1 VTLGRVS
8 RDAWAW
14 YLIVAVAAS
23 GVSLSLGP
31 VEFQAVA
38 GASAAAAVAAGIRWH
53 RPAAAQ
59 AWRLVAVAQATA
71 SVALTAW
78 ALVALVTRRPAPY
91 PTGIDIV
98 YLGSYVI
105 FAAGLALFVRRRA
118 GRSPWEGV
126 LDAGLVTL
134 GLGTLVWVLVA
145 DPNLDASGA
154 PPLVL
159 VTALAYPA
167 MDLLLLAML
176 AWLVFTA
183 GLRTRSLLLL
193 AAAVAVLLAADVLNS
208 ALAARGGNA
217 NGNNLTLL
225 GWDVSYALLGAAA
238 LHPSM
243 AATIEPERRRTRAAV
258 RWRVAVY
265 LCLAVAGPTFTVTS
279 VLAGDRRVED
289 TLAPL
294 AMAAAISV
302 LLVVR
307 LAQIAGLASDRAEAL
322 DRQAA
327 ELERSRQA
335 LLLAHQRVAAIFRS
349 APTGMAQLARDRTIL
364 AANPAL
370 ALLLGQPADQLAGQ
384 SIEAFV
390 HPDDVPRVRELLRG
404 TLAAQDRR
412 DCEIRLVDGRGN
424 MVWASWVAS
433 AVHEEEHGALSAIV
447 VIADRTEAR
456 RLEIELRHAQKLEA
470 IGRLAAGV
478 AHELNTPIQFIGDN
492 VDFLGDAATQLLA
505 AATIASEVNARDVNA
520 RDINARD
527 INARDINAREVNE
540 GRGTV
545 ANALEL
551 DYLAGEIPDAVR
563 QTREGVARVTT
574 IVQALKSFAH
584 PAAPG
589 QRPADLNRALTDT
602 LTVARSE
609 LRRVDRIVTDL
620 GELPLVTCS
629 AGDLNQVLLNLLIN
643 AADAAAETQT
653 PDAPGQITVRSRQ
666 AGDQV
671 VIEVSDTGPGIPD
684 ELRDRIYE
692 PFFTTKPVGRGTG
705 QGLAL
710 ARNVIVERH
719 GGTLGY
725 TSIPGQGT
733 TFTITLPVR
742 GRGPRIPQQ
751 RQLTAEPAYERQA

>member
-1 VTLGRVS
+1 MTPGRVS

-14 YLIVAVAAS
+14 YLVVAAAA
-23 GVSLSLGP
+23 GAVSLPLGP

-38 GASAAAAVAAGIRWH
+38 GASAAVAVAAGIRWH
-53 RPAAAQ
+53 RPAAGQ
-59 AWRLVAVAQATA
+59 AWRLVAAAQATA

-78 ALVALVTRRPAPY
+78 AIVAVATRRPAPY

-98 YLGSYVI
+98 YLGSYLV
-105 FAAGLALFVRRRA
+105 FAAGLALFIRRRT

-145 DPNLDASGA
+145 APNLNASGV

-193 AAAVAVLLAADVLNS
+193 AAAVVVLLASDVLNS
-208 ALAARGGNA
+208 ALAAHGGNA

-243 AATIEPERRRTRAAV
+243 AATIEEERRRTRVAV
-258 RWRVAVY
+258 RWQVAVY
-265 LCLAVAGPTFTVTS
+265 LCLAVAGPTFTVTT
-279 VLAGDRRVED
+279 VLSGDRRVED
-289 TLAPL
+289 TIPPL

-307 LAQIAGLASDRAEAL
+307 LAQIARLASDRAAAL

-335 LLLAHQRVAAIFRS
+335 LLLAHERVAAIFRY
-349 APTGMAQLARDRTIL
+349 APTGMAKLARDGTIL

-370 ALLLGQPADQLAGQ
+370 ARLLGQPEDQLAGQ
-384 SIEAFV
+384 SMEAFV
-390 HPDDVPRVRELLRG
+390 HPDDVSRIRELLED
-404 TLAAQDRR
+404 TLDAEDRR
-412 DCEIRLVDGRGN
+412 DCELRLVDGQGN
-424 MVWASWVAS
+424 LVWASWVAS

-492 VDFLGDAATQLLA
+492 VDFLGDSAIQLLA
-505 AATIASEVNARDVNA
+505 AAAISSPADANDTNASRPPAA
-520 RDINARD
+520 Y
-527 INARDINAREVNE
+527 
-540 GRGTV
+540 
-545 ANALEL
+545 ALEL
-551 DYLAGEIPDAVR
+551 EYLAQEIPQAVR
-563 QTREGVARVTT
+563 QTRDGVARVAT

-589 QRPADLNRALTDT
+589 QQPADLNRALTDT

-620 GELPLVTCS
+620 GDLPPVTCS

-653 PDAPGQITVRSRQ
+653 PDSPGQITVRSRHE
-666 AGDQV
+666 GDQV
-671 VIEVSDTGPGIPD
+671 VIEISDTGPGIPD

-719 GGTLGY
+719 AGTLGY

-733 TFTITLPVR
+733 TFTITVPVS
-742 GRGPRIPQQ
+742 GRALLIPTQKHSA
-751 RQLTAEPAYERQA
+751 AEPAYDRIP

>member
-1 VTLGRVS
+1 MTRGQLS

-14 YLIVAVAAS
+14 YLVAVVAA
-23 GVSLSLGP
+23 GAVSLPLGP

-38 GASAAAAVAAGIRWH
+38 GASAAVAVAAGISWH

-59 AWRLVAVAQATA
+59 AWRMVAAAQATA

-78 ALVALVTRRPAPY
+78 AVVAAVTRRPAPY

-98 YLGSYVI
+98 YLASYLL

-134 GLGTLVWVLVA
+134 GLGTLVWVMVA
-145 DPNLDASGA
+145 APNLSASGV

-193 AAAVAVLLAADVLNS
+193 AAAVVVLLASDVLNS
-208 ALAARGGNA
+208 ALAAHGGNA

-243 AATIEPERRRTRAAV
+243 AATIEEERRRTRVAG
-258 RWRVAVY
+258 RWQVTVY
-265 LCLAVAGPTFTVTS
+265 LCLAVVGPTFTVST
-279 VLAGDRRVED
+279 VLSGDHRIED
-289 TLAPL
+289 MVAPL
-294 AMAAAISV
+294 VMAAAISV

-307 LAQIAGLASDRAEAL
+307 LAQIAGLASDRAAAL

-327 ELERSRQA
+327 ELDRSRQA
-335 LLLAHQRVAAIFRS
+335 QLLSHERVAAIFRY
-349 APTGMAQLARDRTIL
+349 APTGMAKLARDGTIL
-364 AANPAL
+364 AANPAM
-370 ALLLGQPADQLAGQ
+370 ARLLGQPEDHLAGQ
-384 SIEAFV
+384 SMAAFV
-390 HPDDVPRVRELLRG
+390 HPDDVVRVRDLLAD
-404 TLAAQDRR
+404 TLDAEDRR
-412 DCEIRLVDGRGN
+412 DCELRLVDGQGN
-424 MVWASWVAS
+424 VVWASWVAS
-433 AVHEEEHGALSAIV
+433 AVHEEDRGAMSAIV

-492 VDFLGDAATQLLA
+492 VDFLGDSATQLLA
-505 AATIASEVNARDVNA
+505 AATSAGDTSAAASASARNTNAT
-520 RDINARD
+520 
-527 INARDINAREVNE
+527 REP
-540 GRGTV
+540 
-545 ANALEL
+545 AAPALEL
-551 DYLAGEIPDAVR
+551 DYLAEEIPQAVR
-563 QTREGVARVTT
+563 QTRDGVARVAT
-574 IVQALKSFAH
+574 IVQALKSFAY

-589 QRPADLNRALTDT
+589 QQPADLNRALTDT

-620 GELPLVTCS
+620 GELPPVTCS
-629 AGDLNQVLLNLLIN
+629 AGDLNQVFLNLLIN

-653 PDAPGQITVRSRQ
+653 PNVPGQITVRSRQ

-671 VIEVSDTGPGIPD
+671 VIEISDTGPGIPD
-684 ELRDRIYE
+684 DLRDRIYE

-710 ARNVIVERH
+710 ARNIIVERH

-733 TFTITLPVR
+733 TFAITLPVC
-742 GRGPRIPQQ
+742 GRTAHVPRQ
-751 RQLTAEPAYERQA
+751 RQLSAEPAGRGAA

>member
-1 VTLGRVS
+1 MMPHERTAAATVTSAQVS

-14 YLIVAVAAS
+14 YLVVAVAA
-23 GVSLSLGP
+23 GAVSLPLGP

-38 GASAAAAVAAGIRWH
+38 GTSAALAVAVGIRWH

-59 AWRLVAVAQATA
+59 AWRLVGAAQATA

-78 ALVALVTRRPAPY
+78 AVVAMVTRRPAPY

-98 YLGSYVI
+98 YLSSYLI

-126 LDAGLVTL
+126 LDASLVTL
-134 GLGTLVWVLVA
+134 GLATLVWVLVA
-145 DPNLDASGA
+145 VPNLNASGV

-193 AAAVAVLLAADVLNS
+193 ATAVVVLLGSDVLNS
-208 ALAARGGNA
+208 ALAAHGGNA

-243 AATIEPERRRTRAAV
+243 AATIEEERRRSRAGV
-258 RWRVAVY
+258 RWQVTVY
-265 LCLAVAGPTFTVTS
+265 LGLAVIGPTFTVTT

-289 TLAPL
+289 TMAPL

-307 LAQIAGLASDRAEAL
+307 LAQIARLASDRAAIL

-335 LLLAHQRVAAIFRS
+335 LLLAHERVAAIFRY
-349 APTGMAQLARDRTIL
+349 APTGMAKLARDGTIL

-370 ALLLGQPADQLAGQ
+370 ARLLGQPADQLAGQ
-384 SIEAFV
+384 SVESFA
-390 HPDDVPRVRELLRG
+390 HPDDVTRILELLRD
-404 TLAAQDRR
+404 TLDAEGRR
-412 DCEIRLVDGRGN
+412 DCEIRLVDGQGN

-492 VDFLGDAATQLLA
+492 IDFLGDAATQLLVAVTA
-505 AATIASEVNARDVNA
+505 ANDGNAS
-520 RDINARD
+520 DISA
-527 INARDINAREVNE
+527 
-540 GRGTV
+540 GRQSAV
-545 ANALEL
+545 AALEL
-551 DYLAGEIPDAVR
+551 DYLAAEIPEAVR
-563 QTREGVARVTT
+563 QTRDGVVRVAT

-584 PAAPG
+584 PPAPG
-589 QRPADLNRALTDT
+589 QQPADLNRALTDT

-620 GELPLVTCS
+620 GELPPVICS
-629 AGDLNQVLLNLLIN
+629 AGDLNQVLLNLLVN
-643 AADAAAETQT
+643 AADATAETQT

-671 VIEVSDTGPGIPD
+671 VIEISDTGPGIPD

-719 GGTLGY
+719 DGTLGY
-725 TSIPGQGT
+725 TSIPGRGT
-733 TFTITLPVR
+733 TFTITLPVS
-742 GRGPRIPQQ
+742 GHGPRIPRQ
-751 RQLTAEPAYERQA
+751 RQQATEPAYDRPA

>member
-1 VTLGRVS
+1 MRPHGRTAAATVTLAQVS

-14 YLIVAVAAS
+14 YLVVAVGAGA
-23 GVSLSLGP
+23 VSLPLGP

-38 GASAAAAVAAGIRWH
+38 GASAAVAIAVGIRWH
-53 RPAAAQ
+53 RPTAGL
-59 AWRLVAVAQATA
+59 AWRLVAAAQATA

-78 ALVALVTRRPAPY
+78 AVVAVVTRRPAPY

-98 YLGSYVI
+98 YLSSYLI

-134 GLGTLVWVLVA
+134 GLATLVWVLVA
-145 DPNLDASGA
+145 APNLNASGV

-159 VTALAYPA
+159 LTALAYPA

-193 AAAVAVLLAADVLNS
+193 AAAVVVLLAADVLNS
-208 ALAARGGNA
+208 ALAAHGGNA

-243 AATIEPERRRTRAAV
+243 AATIEQERRRTRAGV
-258 RWRVAVY
+258 RWQVTVY
-265 LCLAVAGPTFTVTS
+265 LALAVAGPTFTFTT
-279 VLAGDRRVED
+279 VLAGDRRIVD
-289 TLAPL
+289 TMAPL

-307 LAQIAGLASDRAEAL
+307 LAQIAGLASDRAATL

-335 LLLAHQRVAAIFRS
+335 LLLAHERVTAIFRY
-349 APTGMAQLARDRTIL
+349 APTGMAKLARDGTIL
-364 AANPAL
+364 AANPAV
-370 ALLLGQPADQLAGQ
+370 ARLLGQSADRLTGQ
-384 SIEAFV
+384 NIEAFV
-390 HPDDVPRVRELLRG
+390 HPDDVTRIRELLQD
-404 TLAAQDRR
+404 TLDAEDRR
-412 DCEIRLVDGRGN
+412 DCEIRLVDGQGN

-433 AVHEEEHGALSAIV
+433 AVHEEEQGALSAIV
-447 VIADRTEAR
+447 VIGDRTEAR

-505 AATIASEVNARDVNA
+505 AASAIDVTGASNVSAGKGSAGQEPAVHD
-520 RDINARD
+520 
-527 INARDINAREVNE
+527 
-540 GRGTV
+540 
-545 ANALEL
+545 LEL
-551 DYLAGEIPDAVR
+551 DYLAAEIPEAVR
-563 QTREGVARVTT
+563 QTRDGVARVAT

-589 QRPADLNRALTDT
+589 QQPADLNRALTDT

-620 GELPLVTCS
+620 DELPPVICS

-643 AADAAAETQT
+643 AADATAETQT
-653 PDAPGQITVRSRQ
+653 PDAPGQITVRSRH

-671 VIEVSDTGPGIPD
+671 VIEISDTGPGIPD

-725 TSIPGQGT
+725 TSVPGQGT

-742 GRGPRIPQQ
+742 GRGPRIPRQ
-751 RQLTAEPAYERQA
+751 RRQAAEPAYDLRT

>member
-1 VTLGRVS
+1 MPGRGTWS
-8 RDAWAW
+8 
-14 YLIVAVAAS
+14 LAVGAGA
-23 GVSLSLGP
+23 VSLPLGP

-38 GASAAAAVAAGIRWH
+38 GTAAAVAVVAGIRWH
-53 RPAAAQ
+53 RPAAAR
-59 AWRLVAVAQATA
+59 AWRLVAAAQATA

-78 ALVALVTRRPAPY
+78 AVVAVVTRLPAPY

-98 YLGSYVI
+98 YLGSYLV
-105 FAAGLALFVRRRA
+105 FAAGLALFVRRRT

-134 GLGTLVWVLVA
+134 GLGTLLWVLVA
-145 DPNLDASGA
+145 APNLDASGV

-193 AAAVAVLLAADVLNS
+193 AAAVVVLLAADILNS
-208 ALAARGGNA
+208 ALAAHGGNA

-243 AATIEPERRRTRAAV
+243 AATIEQERRRTRAAV

-265 LCLAVAGPTFTVTS
+265 LCLAVAGPTFTVTT
-279 VLAGDRRVED
+279 VLAGARRVED
-289 TLAPL
+289 TMAPL
-294 AMAAAISV
+294 VMAAAISV

-307 LAQIAGLASDRAEAL
+307 LAQIAGLASDRAAAL

-327 ELERSRQA
+327 ELERSRLA
-335 LLLAHQRVAAIFRS
+335 LLLAHERVAAIFRY
-349 APTGMAQLARDRTIL
+349 APTGMAKLARDGTIL

-370 ALLLGQPADQLAGQ
+370 ARLLGQPEDQLAGQ
-384 SIEAFV
+384 DMEAFV
-390 HPDDVPRVRELLRG
+390 HPDDVTRIRGLLEE
-404 TLAAQDRR
+404 TLDAQGRR
-412 DCEIRLVDGRGN
+412 DCEIRLVDGQGN

-433 AVHEEEHGALSAIV
+433 AVHEEEHDGLSAIV

-492 VDFLGDAATQLLA
+492 IDFLGDAATRLLA
-505 AATIASEVNARDVNA
+505 AASVDADADPDADGRQGAASE
-520 RDINARD
+520 
-527 INARDINAREVNE
+527 
-540 GRGTV
+540 
-545 ANALEL
+545 ALEL

-563 QTREGVARVTT
+563 QTRDGVARVAT

-584 PAAPG
+584 PDAPG
-589 QRPADLNRALTDT
+589 QLPADLNQALTDT

-609 LRRVDRIVTDL
+609 LRRVDRVVTDL

-643 AADAAAETQT
+643 AADATADTQT
-653 PDAPGQITVRSRQ
+653 PDAPGQVTVRSRH

-671 VIEVSDTGPGIPD
+671 VIEISDTGPGIPD

-725 TSIPGQGT
+725 ASIPGQGT
-733 TFTITLPVR
+733 TFTITLPVS
-742 GRGPRIPQQ
+742 GRGPRIPRQ
-751 RQLTAEPAYERQA
+751 RQQTPEPTMTTGPTMTAGPASNRGASL

>member
-1 VTLGRVS
+1 MSGPLAASVTRGQLS
-8 RDAWAW
+8 RDAWVW
-14 YLIVAVAAS
+14 YLVVAVAVSA
-23 GVSLSLGP
+23 VSLPLGP

-38 GASAAAAVAAGIRWH
+38 GAAAAVAVAAGIRWH

-59 AWRLVAVAQATA
+59 AWRLVAAAQATA

-78 ALVALVTRRPAPY
+78 AVVVLVTHRPAPY
-91 PTGIDIV
+91 PTVIDIL
-98 YLGSYVI
+98 YLGSYLI

-118 GRSPWEGV
+118 GRSPWEGL

-134 GLGTLVWVLVA
+134 GLGTLMWVLVA
-145 DPNLDASGA
+145 APNLDASGV

-159 VTALAYPA
+159 VTALAYPS

-193 AAAVAVLLAADVLNS
+193 AAAVVMLLAADVLNS
-208 ALAARGGNA
+208 ALAAHGGNA
-217 NGNNLTLL
+217 NGNDLTLL

-243 AATIEPERRRTRAAV
+243 AATIEQERRRTRAGV

-265 LCLAVAGPTFTVTS
+265 LCLAVAGPAFTVST
-279 VLAGDRRVED
+279 VLADARRVQD
-289 TLAPL
+289 SMAPL

-302 LLVVR
+302 LLVIR
-307 LAQIAGLASDRAEAL
+307 LAQIAGLASDRATAL

-327 ELERSRQA
+327 ELERSQQA
-335 LLLAHQRVAAIFRS
+335 LLLAHERVAAIFRY
-349 APTGMAQLARDRTIL
+349 APTGMAKLARDGTIL

-370 ALLLGQPADQLAGQ
+370 ARLLGQPEDQLAGQ
-384 SIEAFV
+384 NMEAFV
-390 HPDDVPRVRELLRG
+390 HPDDVTRIRELLRD
-404 TLAAQDRR
+404 TLDAEDRR
-412 DCEIRLVDGRGN
+412 DCEIRLVDGQGS

-433 AVHEEEHGALSAIV
+433 AVHEEERGALSAIV

-505 AATIASEVNARDVNA
+505 AATAGSEVN
-520 RDINARD
+520 
-527 INARDINAREVNE
+527 
-540 GRGTV
+540 GSRGPAAYT
-545 ANALEL
+545 LEL
-551 DYLAGEIPDAVR
+551 DYLAQEIPDAVR
-563 QTREGVARVTT
+563 QTRDGVSRVAT
-574 IVQALKSFAH
+574 IVRALKSFAH

-589 QRPADLNRALTDT
+589 EQPADLNQALTDT

-620 GELPLVTCS
+620 GELPPVTCS

-653 PDAPGQITVRSRQ
+653 SDAPGQITVRSRH

-684 ELRDRIYE
+684 ELRDNIYE

-733 TFTITLPVR
+733 TFIIKLPVS
-742 GRGPRIPQQ
+742 GRGSPIPRQ
-751 RQLTAEPAYERQA
+751 RQLTAEPARDRQA